1 MSATAPPHEQR
12 TAPLAEARAATMRFG
27 ALTAVDAVDLRVL
40 PGEVVGLLG
49 ANGAGKTTLIRCVL
63 GLIRVTS
70 GEVLLFGEP
79 PSRATRARL
88 GYVPQGLGLYEDLTV
103 AENLEF
109 SRRAFAIGHRD
120 GGAAR
125 ADPLAGDLE
134 LAALRDQTVG
144 DLSLGL
150 RRRVAFAAALA
161 HRPDL
166 LVLDEP
172 TSGVDPLGRAQLWDT
187 IRAAAESGAGVLV
200 TTHHMSEAEQ
210 CDRLVVMA
218 DGRVVADGTMAE
230 IVGSRATVK
239 VAGGRWEDAF
249 AALEDAGLAAALV
262 GRTLR
267 VPSAGRHEVA
277 AALRRRGVDAEVELV
292 PATFDE
298 TFVALAGR
306 AGGA

>member
-1 MSATAPPHEQR
+1 MSATASLHQPPTQ
-12 TAPLAEARAATMRFG
+12 PLAEARAASMRFG
-27 ALTAVDAVDLRVL
+27 ELTAVDAVDLRVF

-49 ANGAGKTTLIRCVL
+49 ANGAGKTTLIRCIL

-70 GEVLLFGEP
+70 GAVLLFGQP

-109 SRRAFAIGHRD
+109 SLRAFAVDHRG
-120 GGAAR
+120 GGAT
-125 ADPLAGDLE
+125 ADPLAGDPE
-134 LAALRDQTVG
+134 LAAVRDQTVG

-187 IRAAAESGAGVLV
+187 IRAAAEAGAGVLV
-200 TTHHMSEAEQ
+200 TTHHMREAEQ

-230 IVGSRATVK
+230 IVGRRATVK

-249 AALEDAGLAAALV
+249 AALEDAGLPAALV

-267 VPSAGRHEVA
+267 VPSASRDLVA

-306 AGGA
+306 PGGA